1 MESRKTVKYEDQLD
15 KVREYARRLNCDM
28 AIKREIDMHK
38 YQYCKTVL
46 FPLLIIVMAIY
57 VCIMNKFIIT
67 SSMVKVG
74 LAITYIIM
82 IVVGL
87 ILLRAYNVSCQL
99 NTADYL
105 FGSKVTNYACTLLDR
120 NYYNMEEGYI
130 NGMTDEAYSKMVAKS
145 INDITSKAWATNN
158 FYINVVGNVNDI
170 LDKK

>member
-105 FGSKVTNYACTLLDR
+105 FGSKVTN
-120 NYYNMEEGYI
+120 
-130 NGMTDEAYSKMVAKS
+130 
-145 INDITSKAWATNN
+145 
-158 FYINVVGNVNDI
+158 
-170 LDKK
+170 